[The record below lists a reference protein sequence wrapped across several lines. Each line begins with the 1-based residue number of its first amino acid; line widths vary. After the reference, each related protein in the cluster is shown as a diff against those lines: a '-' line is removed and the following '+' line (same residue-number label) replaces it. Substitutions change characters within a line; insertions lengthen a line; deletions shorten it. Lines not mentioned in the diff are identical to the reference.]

1 MWKLLIVAL
10 LSIAAHAEQKG
21 IVDRM
26 EAESQ
31 DAEECATAPA
41 SAHCGEST
49 DQCLGEESIK
59 KFEKASANSMRV
71 VKEQAEFGS
80 TMGKSLKNVWTG
92 LVYSRLVKEAYPFE
106 RNVTEMDASKLL
118 TGEGFVN
125 LAKCKELENKI
136 KDTKNI
142 PLGAVLTFVSK
153 DHKRAIVRIKTPSGC
168 IGAAEQLSS
177 SELANINKSSPTQS
191 PEKTIELLKDLAA
204 REHVRKGECS
214 NISGFD
220 LTGVYVKNVN

>member
-1 MWKLLIVAL
+1 MWKLFIVTL
-10 LSIAAHAEQKG
+10 FTIAAHAEQKG

-26 EAESQ
+26 EAEGQ

-49 DQCLGEESIK
+49 DQCLGEASIR

-71 VKEQAEFGS
+71 VKEQAAFGS
-80 TMGKSLKNVWTG
+80 TMGRSLKNVWTG

-106 RNVTEMDASKLL
+106 RNVTELDASKLL

-125 LAKCKELENKI
+125 LTKCKDWQNKL
-136 KDTKNI
+136 KDDKRI

-168 IGAAEQLSS
+168 IGAAEQLSA
-177 SELANINKSSPTQS
+177 SELAKMNSSSPAQS
-191 PEKTIELLKDLAA
+191 PEKTIEILKDLAA
-204 REHVRKGECS
+204 QEHVRKGECS
-214 NISGFD
+214 NISGFE